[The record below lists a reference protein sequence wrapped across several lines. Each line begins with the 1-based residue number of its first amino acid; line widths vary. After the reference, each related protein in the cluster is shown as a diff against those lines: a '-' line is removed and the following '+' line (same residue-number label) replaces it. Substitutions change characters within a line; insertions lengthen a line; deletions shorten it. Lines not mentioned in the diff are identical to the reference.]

1 MGTIICSWY
10 KGTPV
15 KRGTLEN
22 GVFTRD
28 NVPLLWDV
36 FATLEPDVLKKL
48 EQLRCRKIVLNLRDG
63 RRVETTVENF
73 KSSRTMMIGNPDK
86 RLQHVLNITKIAV
99 NDRQKTMF

>member
-10 KGTPV
+10 KGSPV
-15 KRGTLEN
+15 KRGTLED

-48 EQLRCRKIVLNLRDG
+48 EQLRCKKIVLNLRDG
-63 RRVETTVENF
+63 RTVETTVGKF
-73 KSSRTMMIGNPDK
+73 LSSRTMEIGNPDK
-86 RLQHVLNITKIAV
+86 RIQHVLNIKKLAV
-99 NDRQKTMF
+99 NSSQGTMF

>member
-1 MGTIICSWY
+1 MGTLICSWY

-22 GVFTRD
+22 KIFTRD
-28 NVPLLWDV
+28 NVPLLWNIYS
-36 FATLEPDVLKKL
+36 TLEPDVLKKL
-48 EQLRCRKIVLNLRDG
+48 QELGCRKIVLNLRDG

-99 NDRQKTMF
+99 NDKQKTMF